1 VTPDDAAAVVGKLR
15 ATYATGRTRALAWRL
30 EQLQGIIRFCEE
42 REKDLERALAADL
55 GRTPFEAWLGEVPA
69 TLGEARYARKHLARW
84 MKPTRVG
91 LPLALR
97 PGRASIGYEPL
108 GTVLVIGPWNYPVG
122 LCLSPLVG
130 AFAAGNTAVLKPSEN
145 APASSALLA
154 EALPTYLDPEAIT
167 VVEGDG
173 SVTQRLIEARVD
185 LVFFTGGTEI
195 GRKIM
200 TTAAQHLTPVVLEL
214 GGKSPVI
221 VTRSADLDVA
231 ARRVANGKL
240 MNSGQV
246 CLAPDYVLVEE
257 SVKEAFVSRLTTA
270 LQQMRAGLPELQQ
283 VVNDRQFQRLTGLL
297 GSGTTVLGGEA
308 SEQAVAPTV
317 LLDPAP
323 DSPVMAAEIFGPIL
337 PVLGVR
343 DLTEAI
349 DVVNRGEKPLAAY
362 LFSADRREAQRV
374 YDEVP
379 AGAVVVNQTVVHVLA
394 PQLPFGG
401 VGGSGMGS
409 YHGRWGFEAFS
420 HRKPFV
426 RAGTRPELT
435 LAYPPYSA
443 KAERRL
449 RRFS

>member
-1 VTPDDAAAVVGKLR
+1 MTPGDAAALVGKLR
-15 ATYATGRTRALAWRL
+15 ATYATGRTRPLDWRKRQL
-30 EQLQGIIRFCEE
+30 EGIVRFCEQRE
-42 REKDLERALAADL
+42 RDIERALVADL
-55 GRTPFEAWLGEVPA
+55 RRTPFEAWLGEVPA
-69 TLGEARYARKHLARW
+69 TVGEARYALKHLARW
-84 MKPTRVG
+84 MRPTRAG

-122 LCLSPLVG
+122 LCLSPLVA
-130 AFAAGNTAVLKPSEN
+130 AFSAGNTVLLKPSEN

-154 EALPTYLDPEAIT
+154 EALPEYVDAEALT

-173 SVTQRLIEARVD
+173 AVTQQLIDARVD

-200 TTAAQHLTPVVLEL
+200 EAAARHLTPVVLEL

-221 VTRSADLDVA
+221 VTRHADLDVA
-231 ARRVANGKL
+231 ARRIANGKL

-246 CLAPDYVLVEE
+246 CLAPDYVLVEDT
-257 SVKEAFVSRLTTA
+257 VKDAFVAKLGAA
-270 LQQMRAGLPELQQ
+270 LQQMRAGQPELQP
-283 VVNDRQFQRLTGLL
+283 VVNARQSERLAGLL
-297 GSGTTVLGGEA
+297 GSGEAVLGGRTGD
-308 SEQAVAPTV
+308 QALAPTV

-323 DSPVMAAEIFGPIL
+323 DSPVMAAEVFGP
-337 PVLGVR
+337 VLSVIGVR
-343 DLTEAI
+343 DLSEAI
-349 DVVNRGEKPLAAY
+349 ARVNDGEKPLAAY
-362 LFSADRREAQRV
+362 LFSADDKEAQRV

-379 AGAVVVNQTVVHVLA
+379 AGAVVVNHTVVHVLA

-401 VGGSGMGS
+401 VGESGMGS

-420 HRKPFV
+420 HRKPFL
-426 RAGTRPELT
+426 RLGTSPELT

-443 KAERRL
+443 RAEKLL